1 LIASLVKGEKRKM
14 PIKLKPSQTVR
25 DKKTGKMV
33 TEHDYIKIAALSELI
48 ELLEKDN
55 FKPKVKQKIRNEIK
69 RREKLNVKS
78 SNR

>member
-1 LIASLVKGEKRKM
+1 M
-14 PIKLKPSQTVR
+14 PIKLTKSQKVK

-33 TEHDYIKIAALSELI
+33 TEHDYLKTAALSELM

-69 RREKLNVKS
+69 RREKLNVK
-78 SNR
+78 NN